1 MIDESNILEKEREMF
16 ALVNMV
22 EIFDDIANNDYH
34 EVKKKVKSIDNY
46 ISMNEIIAK
55 SLSDSS
61 NEGRKQVLKL
71 RTDSG
76 RLEKPFLD

>member
-1 MIDESNILEKEREMF
+1 MF

>member
-22 EIFDDIANNDYH
+22 EIFDDNANYDYH

-55 SLSDSS
+55 SLNDSS
-61 NEGRKQVLKL
+61 SEGRKQVLKL

-76 RLEKPFLD
+76 R